1 MDWSNVLSSSPNELS
16 LKELEAIPNHLSSI
30 DASTLSTKEL
40 VKLFELSRFIIHR
53 LSNDSKANRKSG
65 EGQW

>member
-1 MDWSNVLSSSPNELS
+1 MDWSNVLSLPPNELS

-53 LSNDSKANRKSG
+53 LSNDSKVNRKPG